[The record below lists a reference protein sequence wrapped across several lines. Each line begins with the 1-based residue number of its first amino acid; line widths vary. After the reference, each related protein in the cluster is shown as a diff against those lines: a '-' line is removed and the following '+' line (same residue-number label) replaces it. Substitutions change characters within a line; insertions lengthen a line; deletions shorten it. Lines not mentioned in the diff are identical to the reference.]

1 MALCP
6 SGVFFLLLCVYLV
19 HVALWDSDGR
29 NISFYNQNW
38 CQSNSMEDNEDIFY
52 RKVCWNK
59 TWAEHCLS
67 SKCPHY
73 CCDRE
78 LKETFYMLVRK
89 SNLMKI
95 LAPSN
100 IFTHWNLTMHPQ
112 QMESSM
118 IRNSLYS
125 IQPYLDNN
133 YRSVN
138 LYNNFIL

>member
-1 MALCP
+1 MALCY
-6 SGVFFLLLCVYLV
+6 SGFFPLLCLYCV
-19 HVALWDSDGR
+19 HVALRDSNGR

-38 CQSNSMEDNEDIFY
+38 YQSNSMEDNEDIFY
-52 RKVCWNK
+52 RKVCWNM
-59 TWAEHCLS
+59 TWAEYCLS

-78 LKETFYMLVRK
+78 FKEIFYMLLRK

-95 LAPSN
+95 LALSN
-100 IFTHWNLTMHPQ
+100 IFTHWNLTMHPW

-125 IQPYLDNN
+125 IQPYLGNN
-133 YRSVN
+133 YRRVN
-138 LYNNFIL
+138 LYNNFML